1 LNFHLTME
9 KMFELRGRLSRNPPT
24 RFGLLAVRRI
34 VETDGFKFILTDGS
48 WIGIRLSGTEPV
60 VRVYLETQDRAK
72 LKALE
77 NAGRV
82 LAGVS
87 TGK

>member
-1 LNFHLTME
+1 M
-9 KMFELRGRLSRNPPT
+9 
-24 RFGLLAVRRI
+24 
-34 VETDGFKFILTDGS
+34 
-48 WIGIRLSGTEPV
+48 SGTEPV